1 MQTRLAD
8 EQISAVFV
16 KFLQQKDL
24 IDTGDTAVIFYDL
37 SFLNESVQ
45 DLVATFPAT
54 TLHAVAIKANPLQKI
69 LNKIKTRDVGV
80 EAATLPELHLAIG
93 AGFTADKIVFDSPA
107 KTIAELEFALHAGIH
122 VNADSFAEL
131 ERIDAILRQK
141 PSTSTIGL
149 RINPQ
154 VGTGKILA
162 TSVAGDYSKF
172 GVPLNDYRH
181 EIKEAFWR
189 YDWLRGVHVHIGSQG
204 CQVEM
209 LISGIAKVLDL
220 VHEINAE
227 LHAQQKPGKIHLFD
241 LGGGLPVAY
250 HRDEVPVSLGRYK
263 DELEARC
270 PELFTTEFKL
280 MTEFGRNIYANTGW
294 VASRVEYVKPGKNIH
309 TAMLHV
315 GADLFLRECYNPQDW
330 HHEMLVADRTGRIK
344 SGLDKQRYVL
354 AGPLCFAGDVLARE
368 ITLPKIEAEDW
379 VIIQDTGAY
388 TLSMWSRYNSRQIPK
403 VIGYY
408 DEGAAFEILKAR
420 EPLEH
425 VLRFWA

>member
-1 MQTRLAD
+1 MQTQLAD

-16 KFLQQKDL
+16 KSLQQKNL

-37 SFLNESVQ
+37 SFLKERVQ
-45 DLVATFPAT
+45 DLIATFPAT
-54 TLHAVAIKANPLQKI
+54 ALHAIAIKANPLQKI
-69 LNKIKTRDVGV
+69 LKKLKTRDVGV
-80 EAATLPELHLAIG
+80 EAATLPELHLALG
-93 AGFTADKIVFDSPA
+93 AGFAADKIVFDSPA

-141 PSTSTIGL
+141 PSLSTIGL

-181 EIKEAFWR
+181 EIKEAFGR

-227 LHAQQKPGKIHLFD
+227 LHAQPKPGKIQLFD

-250 HRDEVPVSLGRYK
+250 HRNDVPVSMRRYK

-270 PELFTTEFKL
+270 PELFTVEFKL

-330 HHEMLVADRTGRIK
+330 HHEMLVTDRTGRIK
-344 SGLDKQRYVL
+344 SGLAEQHYVL

-368 ITLPKIEAEDW
+368 IPLPEIEAGDW

-420 EPLEH
+420 EPLEN